1 MKISGSFIERPVMTV
16 LLMVAL
22 VAFGVFGY
30 SSLPVSELPA
40 VDFPTI
46 SVSASLPGADPDTM
60 ASAVATPLESQFST
74 IPGVSSMT
82 SQSSSG
88 STTVTIQFDLDRDID
103 GAAEDVQAAIQ
114 AASRQ
119 LPVNMPSP
127 PTLRKVNPADAP
139 IFFAAIQSDS
149 MPLYELDKFAE
160 NLLARQLSTLSGVA
174 QVNVQGAAAYATRI
188 QVDPTA
194 LSARNIGI
202 DQVASAIQAANVD
215 ANTGQLNGPSQA
227 TLIHVNGQLAD
238 AAHWN
243 KQIIAFRNGAP
254 VRIQDIGP
262 AIHSYQNAD
271 AATWFNAKRAIGLS
285 VQRQPG
291 SHTIQIVNEINQVLP
306 RFVQPMPK

>member
-1 MKISGSFIERPVMTV
+1 MNISAPFIERPVMTV

-74 IPGVSSMT
+74 IPGVASMT

-88 STTVTIQFDLDRDID
+88 TTSVTIQFDLDRNID

-114 AASRQ
+114 AAARQ

-139 IFFAAIQSDS
+139 ILFLAMQSES
-149 MPLYELDKFAE
+149 MPLYELDKYAE
-160 NLLARQLSTLSGVA
+160 NLLARQLSTLAGVA
-174 QVNVQGAAAYATRI
+174 QVNVQGSQIFAVRLFST
-188 QVDPTA
+188 
-194 LSARNIGI
+194 LS
-202 DQVASAIQAANVD
+202 
-215 ANTGQLNGPSQA
+215 
-227 TLIHVNGQLAD
+227 
-238 AAHWN
+238 
-243 KQIIAFRNGAP
+243 IAVPMSSKRTGAP
-254 VRIQDIGP
+254 M
-262 AIHSYQNAD
+262 
-271 AATWFNAKRAIGLS
+271 
-285 VQRQPG
+285 RQAMICFFHR
-291 SHTIQIVNEINQVLP
+291 SAVIS
-306 RFVQPMPK
+306 